1 MATNNFRPLL
11 FASLA
16 VAALAFGTPWL
27 VGPANTDTAIK
38 VSALLAVL
46 WGLVVLFAFTKF
58 KRRALWFL
66 LGTPFIVFWFF
77 VLFLI
82 AWGCTHNLKECP

>member
-1 MATNNFRPLL
+1 MTWMVTNNFRPLFL
-11 FASLA
+11 ASLA
-16 VAALAFGTPWL
+16 VAAFAFTTPLL
-27 VGPANTDTAIK
+27 VRPGNTDTAIK
-38 VSALLAVL
+38 VSALLAFVWGVL
-46 WGLVVLFAFTKF
+46 VLFAFTKF

-82 AWGCTHNLKECP
+82 AWGCAKI